1 MILEGVRSPA
11 EDTWLFSLMYTVE
24 LDAVGALFEDCPIIV
39 IVIVAV
45 SVDNPSVIV

>member
-1 MILEGVRSPA
+1 MILKASIA
-11 EDTWLFSLMYTVE
+11 EDTWLFSLIYTVE
-24 LDAVGALFEDCPIIV
+24 LDAVVLFEDCPIIV